1 MPDPPQPTILPPT
14 KFSTDNCTDVSIYC
28 PVEFTIYGYYPNLG
42 ANAFFLAIFALCFG
56 VQLCLGIRYKT
67 WTYFIALV
75 LGCLAEAIGRPIS
88 PPLWRRPWLTS
99 TIGYAGRLMLHNN
112 PWSSTGFEVQ
122 ICCLIIAPAFIA
134 AGVYLTLKHITIE
147 VGAQFSPLQ
156 PRLYTWI
163 FCLADLFS
171 LILQG
176 AGGGIAATAD
186 HGSNMQNVGNDL
198 MMTGIVWQ
206 VFTLLIFGGMV
217 ADYASRVYANRSALQ
232 SSAVKLMSTTR
243 FKLFTGG
250 LFLAYLTI
258 FTRCI
263 FRIGEM
269 ANGWGNSIMQD
280 ETDFIVLDGVMITI
294 ATLCLTV
301 CHPGLVFPEMQMH
314 GKTSPVAEFT
324 TAEPEKARDVESTPS
339 SERQGYFGAT

>member
-1 MPDPPQPTILPPT
+1 
-14 KFSTDNCTDVSIYC
+14 
-28 PVEFTIYGYYPNLG
+28 
-42 ANAFFLAIFALCFG
+42 
-56 VQLCLGIRYKT
+56 
-67 WTYFIALV
+67 
-75 LGCLAEAIGRPIS
+75 
-88 PPLWRRPWLTS
+88 
-99 TIGYAGRLMLHNN
+99 MLHSN
-112 PWSSTGFEVQ
+112 PWSSNGFEIQ

-134 AGVYLTLKHITIE
+134 AGVYLTLKHITLE
-147 VGAQFSPLQ
+147 LGAGLSRIRPKF
-156 PRLYTWI
+156 YTWI

-186 HGSNMQNVGNDL
+186 HGSSLQNVGNDL
-198 MMTGIVWQ
+198 MMAGIVWQ
-206 VFTLLIFGGMV
+206 VVTLIIFGGLV
-217 ADYASRVYANRSALQ
+217 VDYTVRVYSHRSELEA
-232 SSAVKLMSTTR
+232 SAIKLINTTR
-243 FKLFTGG
+243 FKLFTSG

-301 CHPGLVFPEMQMH
+301 FHPGLVFPEMQMH
-314 GKTSPVAEFT
+314 GKTNPISEFS
-324 TAEPEKARDVESTPS
+324 TAEVEKAHDVDSPP
-339 SERQGYFGAT
+339 SERQGYFGAS